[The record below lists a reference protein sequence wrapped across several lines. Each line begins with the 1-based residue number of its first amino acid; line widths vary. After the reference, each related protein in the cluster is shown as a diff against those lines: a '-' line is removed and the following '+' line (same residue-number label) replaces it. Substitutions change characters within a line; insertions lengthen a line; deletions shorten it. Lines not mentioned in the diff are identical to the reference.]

1 MLKAALAAT
10 AFLPGLACAG
20 TCPWLGDDVA
30 AQVILVKPTEV
41 KLEKNPVFAN
51 AQGLIAS
58 MTCRFRDANELVGQ
72 LSVVVMEFASYEAA
86 TAAYRKA
93 LDSQESRAKPSKI
106 GANPAFFTHIPGFS
120 AASYAVKEKR
130 LVFVSHA
137 FSRKVNE
144 AMGKDPEGAVLS
156 THEVARLALDRL

>member
-10 AFLPGLACAG
+10 AFLPALACAD
-20 TCPWLGDDVA
+20 TCPWLGEDVA
-30 AQVILVKPTEV
+30 AQVMLVKPTEV

-51 AQGLIAS
+51 AQGMIAS
-58 MTCRFRDANELVGQ
+58 TTCRFRDANELVGQ

-86 TAAYRKA
+86 TAAYRKE
-93 LDSQESRAKPSKI
+93 LKNQDSRAKPSKI
-106 GANPAFFTHIPGFS
+106 GANPAFFTHSPGFS

-144 AMGKDPEGAVLS
+144 AMVKDPEGAVLS
-156 THEVARLALDRL
+156 THEVARLALGRL